1 MGCSPMQLASCLI
14 LLVLLPSSS
23 AAQDD
28 WSQPWS
34 DSRDRPPRVDVSV
47 SGGVFLPTDW
57 SDLVLLGTISPLTG
71 VLEQILVR
79 DLRVDPDTF
88 LGAAVTYWRGR
99 YGFRVNGGFSR
110 SSLLIGGTRLSELDT
125 DDALMGDVD
134 VWVYGV
140 RGVIGLQDYTPA
152 RRVWP
157 YAFVG
162 LGAITYDMDRP
173 VRPPLLTFIERRVNP
188 PFNTNGEIVVVGHLG
203 EEFVLAVDELNLE
216 TVLAFSFG
224 VGTEFRIPL
233 GDGGIGLRAEISD
246 DVANSPV
253 QLRIR
258 ELSPFGG
265 LTPESAVRFGH
276 VHHLRA
282 AASIVF
288 QFGK

>member
-1 MGCSPMQLASCLI
+1 MGCIRMQLASCLI
-14 LLVLLPSSS
+14 LLTLLPCSS

-34 DSRDRPPRVDVSV
+34 DSRDRPPRVDVSA

-79 DLRVDPDTF
+79 DLRVDPDAF
-88 LGAAVTYWRGR
+88 FGAAVTYWRGR

-110 SSLLIGGTRLSELDT
+110 SSLLIGGTRLSALDAG
-125 DDALMGDVD
+125 DALMGDID
-134 VWVYGV
+134 VWAYGV
-140 RGVIGLQDYTPA
+140 RGVIRLQDFTPP
-152 RRVWP
+152 RPVWP

-162 LGAITYDMDRP
+162 MGGITYDIKPP
-173 VRPPLLTFIERRVNP
+173 VRPPLLTFIERSVNP
-188 PFNTNGEIVVVGHLG
+188 PFNTNGEIVVVGDLG

-216 TVLAFSFG
+216 TVLALSFG

-233 GDGGIGLRAEISD
+233 GDGGIGLRVEVSD
-246 DVANSPV
+246 EVTNSPV

-258 ELSPFGG
+258 GLTSFGG
-265 LTPESAVRFGH
+265 LTPESTVQFGH

-282 AASIVF
+282 AASIVL